1 VFIFT
6 AFNKYFVQRYELPS
20 SVSRISKTFISNSN
34 VCYVIVETN
43 DKHFEV
49 YSIDLNLD
57 DPRVSKSYILRY
69 DMKEVNEK
77 AVTNFHV
84 RGSPKLESLN
94 KIVMIFILHDNML
107 LSWKEGEAAPI
118 CKSEKASNYCY
129 VSEDE
134 FYYMEEK

>member
-1 VFIFT
+1 MS

-20 SVSRISKTFISNSN
+20 NVSRISKTYISDSN

-69 DMKEVNEK
+69 DM
-77 AVTNFHV
+77 
-84 RGSPKLESLN
+84 
-94 KIVMIFILHDNML
+94 
-107 LSWKEGEAAPI
+107 
-118 CKSEKASNYCY
+118 
-129 VSEDE
+129 
-134 FYYMEEK
+134 